1 MKKYV
6 IDSSSL
12 IHFEDTYPNDV
23 LPSLWDKIY
32 GLFDEGIAYSLKE
45 AYVELEDSQELWD
58 NYKDCFRELSEEE
71 SQAVEKILIDSRFDV
86 FKRWGMK
93 KEPWA
98 DPYLIASALVNNDVI
113 LVTQENMNNNPERK
127 IEYVCKKLKIPCINF
142 LEFLRDVPVKV

>member
-1 MKKYV
+1 M
-6 IDSSSL
+6 
-12 IHFEDTYPNDV
+12 
-23 LPSLWDKIY
+23 
-32 GLFDEGIAYSLKE
+32 
-45 AYVELEDSQELWD
+45 ELEDSQELWD
-58 NYKDCFRELSEEE
+58 NYKDCFRELTEEE

-98 DPYLIASALVNNDVI
+98 DPYLIASALVNKDVI
-113 LVTQENMNNNPERK
+113 LVTQENMNNNHERK

>member
-12 IHFEDTYPNDV
+12 IHFEDTYPKDIF
-23 LPSLWDKIY
+23 PTLWDEIY
-32 GLFDEGIAYSLKE
+32 KLFDEEIVYSLKE
-45 AYVELEDSQELWD
+45 VYVELEDSQELWD
-58 NYKDCFRELSEEE
+58 DYKENFRELTEEE
-71 SQAVEKILIDSRFDV
+71 SQAFNDILIDSRFEV

-98 DPYLIASALVNNDVI
+98 DPHLIASAMVNSGVI
-113 LVTQENMNNNPERK
+113 VVTQENMNHNPERK
-127 IEYVCKKLKIPCINF
+127 IEYVCKELKIPCINF